1 MSPEMLL
8 PYGDTLLPVN
18 VPARNLIGVIRPT
31 LPSTES
37 YSDRELIHQALQHP
51 IGTPPLHQMVHPG
64 QKVAIITSDLTRPCP
79 SSLLLPPLLD
89 ELARGGVADE
99 DVLVVIGLGL
109 HRPMS
114 EAEIAQ
120 AVGPQV
126 RQRVRVVNHDPEDTV
141 FLGTTSHGTPVGFFR
156 PVVQAD
162 FRYWSGQPGNCTGS
176 PASLAERKPYCPE
189 WPPAPPS
196 APNHA
201 LMTQPGVGAGRILGN
216 PLRMDIEEGA
226 AMLGLDF
233 ILNVVVGEE
242 QRILGV
248 VAGDMIQAHRQ
259 GCSLILA
266 RGAVPVSQ
274 KADIVI
280 ASAGGFPKDIN
291 MYQAHKAMEH
301 GSYFVRAG
309 GVLILVAECRE
320 GWGNAVFETWMKSAA
335 SPEEILTRFQE
346 QFCLG
351 GHKAAR
357 IVETLRHAQVFL
369 ITSMPDEEVR
379 RMYLRPFP
387 TPQAAL
393 EAALAE
399 LGSHSRVLVL
409 PHAGSV
415 IPRWE

>member
-162 FRYWSGQPGNCTGS
+162 FRIGVGNLELHWFAGFSGGAKALLPGV
-176 PASLAERKPYCPE
+176 ASRATI
-189 WPPAPPS
+189 S
-196 APNHA
+196 ANHA

>member
-1 MSPEMLL
+1 MSPEILL

-31 LPSTES
+31 LPSAES

-120 AVGPQV
+120 VVGPQV

-162 FRYWSGQPGNCTGS
+162 FRIGVGNLELHWFAGFSGGAKALLPGV
-176 PASLAERKPYCPE
+176 ASRATI
-189 WPPAPPS
+189 S
-196 APNHA
+196 ANHA

-335 SPEEILTRFQE
+335 SPKEILTRFQE

>member
-1 MSPEMLL
+1 MSPEILL

-162 FRYWSGQPGNCTGS
+162 FRIGVGNLELHWFAGFSGGAKALLPGV
-176 PASLAERKPYCPE
+176 ASRATI
-189 WPPAPPS
+189 S
-196 APNHA
+196 ANHA